1 MTNVPASSASTANP
15 GAPSLS
21 DLANLRTAPALP
33 AAQRPGLRAELE
45 SRLAACDWFTIG
57 VMAPTAAAAL
67 AALRGCERAL
77 GWAALGAHGQN
88 PDPESLEGPVFLKG
102 NQHSGHFLLRA
113 EAGLGEGILISGH
126 RSGEPDPAV
135 EGTWGPL
142 PLDFFDP

>member
-15 GAPSLS
+15 GALGLS
-21 DLANLRTAPALP
+21 DLANLRTAPTLP
-33 AAQRPGLRAELE
+33 AAQRPQLRAELE
-45 SRLAACDWFTIG
+45 SALAACDWFTIG
-57 VMAPTAAAAL
+57 VMAPTAAAAV
-67 AALRGCERAL
+67 AALRACERAL
-77 GWAALGAHGQN
+77 AWPALGAHGQN

-126 RSGEPDPAV
+126 GSGGADPAV

>member
-15 GAPSLS
+15 GALGLS

-33 AAQRPGLRAELE
+33 AAQRPELRAELE

-57 VMAPTAAAAL
+57 VMAPTATAAL
-67 AALRGCERAL
+67 AALGLRTRAL
-77 GWAALGAHGQN
+77 DWPALGPTARTRI
-88 PDPESLEGPVFLKG
+88 PKACRARCFLKG

-126 RSGEPDPAV
+126 RQRRDRSGRRRHLGPPAP
-135 EGTWGPL
+135 GL
-142 PLDFFDP
+142 F